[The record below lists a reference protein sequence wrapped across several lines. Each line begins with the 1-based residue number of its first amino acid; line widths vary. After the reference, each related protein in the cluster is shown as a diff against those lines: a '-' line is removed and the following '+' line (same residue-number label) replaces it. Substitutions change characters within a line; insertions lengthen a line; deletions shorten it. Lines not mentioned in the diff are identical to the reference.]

1 MGERGGSCSRRGLT
15 ALPCPSR
22 LVVRMCGGSVHRSIP
37 SEDRRRSPETRMAH
51 CTKAVA
57 WSREPIPVDRGRPM
71 IESEPFRSSFPT
83 KWICEG
89 GRYPGE
95 CRTDCLSGECC
106 YLPLTSATLGCTPT
120 CKATQPSAFPRG
132 RCRAG
137 VFDFSISAAGLI
149 TRSRR
154 SDFSNSESNS
164 AKTQSLFSIEKKS
177 GLPYRK
183 VQIHI
188 TLGQKHL
195 ARD

>member
-1 MGERGGSCSRRGLT
+1 MSPRVLGGTPPIQENFKHMPALWDPVMGERGGSCSRRGLT

-106 YLPLTSATLGCTPT
+106 YLPLTKC
-120 CKATQPSAFPRG
+120 
-132 RCRAG
+132 
-137 VFDFSISAAGLI
+137 
-149 TRSRR
+149 
-154 SDFSNSESNS
+154 
-164 AKTQSLFSIEKKS
+164 
-177 GLPYRK
+177 
-183 VQIHI
+183 H
-188 TLGQKHL
+188 
-195 ARD
+195 ARMHPNL